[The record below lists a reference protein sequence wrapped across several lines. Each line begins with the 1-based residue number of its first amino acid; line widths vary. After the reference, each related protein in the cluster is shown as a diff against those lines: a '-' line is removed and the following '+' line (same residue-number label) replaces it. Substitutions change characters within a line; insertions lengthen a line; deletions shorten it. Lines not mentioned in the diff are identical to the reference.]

1 MPLKLRRVL
10 HDINAIQAIEWYH
23 TVFVDEADIDILN
36 FHDEPLA
43 LSVYNFE
50 NRVRLLDELDEHVYF
65 VLNSKGN
72 VAGYA
77 CAYQPRWEG
86 YEMGREFGIFI
97 KNKYRNRGYGTK
109 GIAAL
114 EALYDA
120 PHILSPQITN
130 TAAIRLYEG
139 LGYTTEATLVDSP
152 MLLTRKLNL
161 G

>member
-97 KNKYRNRGYGTK
+97 KNK
-109 GIAAL
+109 IA
-114 EALYDA
+114 
-120 PHILSPQITN
+120 Q
-130 TAAIRLYEG
+130 
-139 LGYTTEATLVDSP
+139 LVVY
-152 MLLTRKLNL
+152 MLIHH
-161 G
+161 